1 MCVDWITYILLY
13 VNWNWIELY
22 VIVENGEL
30 EMNIDSVFAMW
41 IVIEKWWFE
50 SEYDEL
56 LEIEWLVDNW
66 LICVCGWE
74 WYECGICWVEKWDEN
89 WDVELL
95 MMKEWFELL
104 RLWIWN
110 LLNWIELM
118 NYVNCLCLMVMSWL
132 FKWLINM
139 W

>member
-1 MCVDWITYILLY
+1 MLYI
-13 VNWNWIELY
+13 NWIDIESECWWIICYCWDMLNWKWKC
-22 VIVENGEL
+22 IMWLLCEWL
-30 EMNIDSVFAMW
+30 LRSDEM
-41 IVIEKWWFE
+41 E
-50 SEYDEL
+50 SEYVEL
-56 LEIEWLVDNW
+56 FGFGWLVDNW

-74 WYECGICWVEKWDEN
+74 WYECAICWVEKWDEN

-110 LLNWIELM
+110 VLNWIELM